1 MLTAYTRS
9 TLKVL
14 LSRAFSDDSRLPDI
28 EGMCVYDP
36 SQAQMNK
43 DEFIKAADRALYN
56 AKSSGENRIAAP
68 HDNSNTMKKEDS

>member
-1 MLTAYTRS
+1 MLTAYMRS

-14 LSRAFSDDSRLPDI
+14 LSRAFPDDSRLPYI

-36 SQAQMNK
+36 PQAQMNK

-56 AKSSGENRIAAP
+56 AKSFGENRIGSA
-68 HDNSNTMKKEDS
+68 HDEKRG

>member
-14 LSRAFSDDSRLPDI
+14 LSRVFSDDGRLPYI

-36 SQAQMNK
+36 PQAQINK
-43 DEFIKAADRALYN
+43 DKFIKTAARGCIMRKVP
-56 AKSSGENRIAAP
+56 AKTGS
-68 HDNSNTMKKEDS
+68 

>member
-14 LSRAFSDDSRLPDI
+14 LSRAFSDDSRLPYI

-36 SQAQMNK
+36 PQAQMNK

-56 AKSSGENRIAAP
+56 AKSFGENRIVAP
-68 HDNSNTMKKEDS
+68 HYDSNTMKKEDS

>member
-14 LSRAFSDDSRLPDI
+14 LSRAFPDGRRLPYI

-36 SQAQMNK
+36 PQAQMNK

-56 AKSSGENRIAAP
+56 AKSSGENRIGSALIIIA
-68 HDNSNTMKKEDS
+68 TR